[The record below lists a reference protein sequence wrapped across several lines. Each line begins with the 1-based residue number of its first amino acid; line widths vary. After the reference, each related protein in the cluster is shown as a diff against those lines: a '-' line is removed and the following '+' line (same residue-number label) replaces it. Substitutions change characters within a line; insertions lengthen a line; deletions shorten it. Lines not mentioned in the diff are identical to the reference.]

1 MSSAPSIGDVVAAS
15 MVVEGAAKGY
25 AVDRDAGDA
34 IAGIQDALRN
44 PGAEAALGRPQTKIV
59 NAPSPG
65 VQRVPPSQRPD
76 LTEVRE
82 SPGFPQASV
91 VEAEPEVELDIPVI
105 DYDPEL
111 PDSIRE
117 LLEDEPDDDDDE
129 ALRYAAPASESDD
142 DDETFGYE
150 DELTK
155 LKRENAKL
163 AKKAAWADEQARNAK
178 LAKWQAEAAKFF
190 PLSNPETITADSR
203 RAFIRAAEAQHNA
216 VKNNPKII
224 QYRDQ
229 VIAQAQAEAEQIRLA
244 ARQQAESAWGKV
256 VSGPGLV
263 PAQQGSDEDGLRNAR
278 RKGDLAGAIGH
289 LIGNVPGRR

>member
-44 PGAEAALGRPQTKIV
+44 PGAEAALGRPQQKIV
-59 NAPSPG
+59 NAPAPG
-65 VQRVPPSQRPD
+65 VQRVPASQRPE

-82 SPGFPQASV
+82 TAFPQASV
-91 VEAEPEVELDIPVI
+91 VEAEPETDTLNIPVI

-117 LLEDEPDDDDDE
+117 LLEDEPDDDDDD
-129 ALRYAAPASESDD
+129 AGRYAAPASEQD
-142 DDETFGYE
+142 DDESFGYE

-155 LKRENAKL
+155 LKRENARL
-163 AKKAAWADEQARNAK
+163 AKKAAWADEQAKSAK
-178 LAKWQAEAAKFF
+178 LDKWKAEAAKFF
-190 PLSNPETITADSR
+190 PLSNPDTITADSR
-203 RAFIRAAEAQHNA
+203 RSFIRAAEAQHNA
-216 VKNNPKII
+216 VKNNPTIKR
-224 QYRDQ
+224 YADQ
-229 VIAQAQAEAEQIRLA
+229 VIAQAQAEADQIRAA
-244 ARQQAESAWGKV
+244 ARQQAEQAWGKV

-263 PAQQGSDEDGLRNAR
+263 PAQQGSDEDALRNAR